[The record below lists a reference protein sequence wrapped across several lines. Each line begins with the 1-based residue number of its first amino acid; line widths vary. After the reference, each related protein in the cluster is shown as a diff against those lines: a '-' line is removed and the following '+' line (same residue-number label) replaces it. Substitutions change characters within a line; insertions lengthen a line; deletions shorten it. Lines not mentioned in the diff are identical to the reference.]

1 MRKRTQACKLIQKN
15 WVILLAELLTEKD
28 CVFQLL
34 WRELFEI
41 SSQSCPCPVWSPP
54 PGEELLCKLIT
65 SSQRQPW
72 LFHVCYGKGNVG
84 KHSHEAIDYF
94 YQKTSRVS
102 YWEYLS
108 CIDSENQKTLL
119 FRDCHF
125 VVFRTKW
132 KIDTHMHINT
142 HLCPSHQKK
151 KSVVL
156 KITTNRE
163 RITRPFTRHLIL
175 SF

>member
-15 WVILLAELLTEKD
+15 WVILLELLTEKD

-34 WRELFEI
+34 WRELFEN
-41 SSQSCPCPVWSPP
+41 SRQSWPYPVWSSP

-72 LFHVCYGKGNVG
+72 LFPVCYGKGNVG
-84 KHSHEAIDYF
+84 KRSREGIDYF
-94 YQKTSRVS
+94 YQKASRVS

-119 FRDCHF
+119 FRDCHS

-132 KIDTHMHINT
+132 KIDTHMHINS
-142 HLCPSHQKK
+142 LCPSRQKK
-151 KSVVL
+151 K
-156 KITTNRE
+156 KCCIE
-163 RITRPFTRHLIL
+163 D
-175 SF
+175 